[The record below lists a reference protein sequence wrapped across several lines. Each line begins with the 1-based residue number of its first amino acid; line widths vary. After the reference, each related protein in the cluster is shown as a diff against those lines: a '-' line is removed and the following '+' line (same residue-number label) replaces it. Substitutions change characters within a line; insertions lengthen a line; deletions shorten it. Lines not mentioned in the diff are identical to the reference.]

1 MSVEHLKKNFR
12 REETREAC
20 LNKSCDERRTLSRQ
34 IDKNHIF
41 ENPRNPNFFKNVRGV
56 DLSNYRLKKNGKPRG
71 KIRLN
76 TGRGEKFGEMQEKQ
90 FQAILERAKK
100 PESRI
105 QYMLAE
111 ITSDGPEKIF
121 QSSNPRRGFKPA
133 STLKPVTIAGAGI
146 DTDEEVKRAANAI
159 CVSDNGDWGYFR
171 DKGRGHVEIGRYFKS
186 QGKEYYWH
194 KKKRGKETSPAHM
207 VQFLSDAYNGE
218 LDAGR
223 EILQIMYGC
232 QTKGTRGEKYISQD
246 TSIAAK
252 TGSHANR
259 DKGINSNHEIMLF
272 EKNGKKYALA
282 VFLEMDFIRISQN
295 QGESY
300 KNYLRRERNYNYRL
314 IYEQN
319 ETMAILAGGLYRN
332 T

>member
-1 MSVEHLKKNFR
+1 
-12 REETREAC
+12 
-20 LNKSCDERRTLSRQ
+20 
-34 IDKNHIF
+34 
-41 ENPRNPNFFKNVRGV
+41 
-56 DLSNYRLKKNGKPRG
+56 
-71 KIRLN
+71 
-76 TGRGEKFGEMQEKQ
+76 
-90 FQAILERAKK
+90 
-100 PESRI
+100 
-105 QYMLAE
+105 
-111 ITSDGPEKIF
+111 
-121 QSSNPRRGFKPA
+121 
-133 STLKPVTIAGAGI
+133 
-146 DTDEEVKRAANAI
+146 
-159 CVSDNGDWGYFR
+159 
-171 DKGRGHVEIGRYFKS
+171 
-186 QGKEYYWH
+186 
-194 KKKRGKETSPAHM
+194 M